1 MKGEWNS
8 DFIFTTHY
16 FRRKAF
22 LFGSIEGLLPFAL
35 VRTINLRTRQKGAN
49 TVSAFGTRTL
59 SGAALFW
66 VVV

>member
-8 DFIFTTHY
+8 DFIVTTHY

-22 LFGSIEGLLPFAL
+22 LFGSVEGLLPFAL
-35 VRTINLRTRQKGAN
+35 VRIINLRTRQKGAN
-49 TVSAFGTRTL
+49 TASAFGTRTL

-66 VVV
+66 VAV